1 MTPRA
6 ASALSRHDEWRD
18 AAEEVA
24 AALARGPAEPELVL
38 LLATDHHTPRLA
50 ELAEVVRGETGARQV
65 VACTG
70 LGVLSE
76 AAEVEE
82 APGLAALALGPD
94 APGLAVAAP
103 RGKRAEPRAL
113 GRDLGEQLAAR
124 EPRAAVLLAS
134 PDAGWPED
142 LQAGLIDGL
151 GRAVPIFGAGLSS
164 AEGYAPRVVV
174 DGQDAAAPAIA
185 LGLVGG
191 RPDQA
196 LSAAWS
202 PRGAIYRVTRAA
214 GTRIHEL
221 DGRPARDVLAE
232 AVGAE
237 RLAAI
242 GGASPAVL
250 IGLPVEAGAQD
261 LRAGGYLIRN
271 LVGVHPRTGALLTSS
286 PFALDTRLGF
296 VVRDVADS
304 RAHLDR
310 VLGELAG
317 RWPDESPAW
326 GIYFDCCARGRDFY
340 GEEGVDTA
348 LLRARLPGL
357 PVVGLFGAYELAPL
371 GDGQP
376 VHGYTG
382 VLLVAG

>member
-1 MTPRA
+1 MTRRA
-6 ASALSRHDEWRD
+6 ASALSRHAEWR
-18 AAEEVA
+18 AATEEIVA
-24 AALARGPAEPELVL
+24 ALGGDPATPSL
-38 LLATDHHTPRLA
+38 LLVFATDHHAPHLEGLA
-50 ELAEVVRGETGARQV
+50 AALREATGAAKV

-76 AAEVEE
+76 ADEVEE
-82 APGLAALALGPD
+82 APGLAALAIGAG
-94 APGLAVAAP
+94 APGLVVAAP
-103 RGKRAEPRAL
+103 RQGL
-113 GRDLGEQLAAR
+113 GEARDLGQDLGEQLAAH
-124 EPRAAVLLAS
+124 EPHAAVLLAS
-134 PDAGWPED
+134 PDVGWPED
-142 LQAGLIDGL
+142 LQTGLLTGL
-151 GRAVPIFGAGLSS
+151 GREVPIFGAGLSH
-164 AEGYAPRVVV
+164 AEGAVPRVVV
-174 DGQDAAAPAIA
+174 DGDDAPVPVVA

-202 PRGAIYRVTRAA
+202 PRGEVYEVTRAA

-221 DGRPARDVLAE
+221 DGRPAREVLLE
-232 AVGAE
+232 AVGE
-237 RLAAI
+237 KRVAAI
-242 GGASPAVL
+242 GGPTPAVL
-250 IGLPVEAGAQD
+250 LGLPVEEGSTD
-261 LRAGGYLIRN
+261 LRTGGYLIRN

-286 PFALDTRLGF
+286 PFEAGTRLGF
-296 VVRDVADS
+296 VIQDVDDS

-310 VLGELAG
+310 VLAELAE
-317 RWPDESPAW
+317 RWADELPAW
-326 GIYFDCCARGRDFY
+326 GLFFDCCARGRDFY